1 MGHEGGD
8 PVSEPLTE
16 RDKEMLDPR
25 VGPEI
30 HKERIAPRKAIEDR
44 VREADRRAGRG
55 GAR

>member
-1 MGHEGGD
+1 
-8 PVSEPLTE
+8 VSEPLTE

-30 HKERIAPRKAIEDR
+30 HKERIAPKKAIEDR